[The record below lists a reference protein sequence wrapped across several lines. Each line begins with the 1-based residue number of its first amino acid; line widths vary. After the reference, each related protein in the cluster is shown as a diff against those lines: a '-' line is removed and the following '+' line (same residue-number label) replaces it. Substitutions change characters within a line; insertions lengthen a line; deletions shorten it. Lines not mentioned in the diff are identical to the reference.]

1 LTSNKLLS
9 LTPEQMR
16 WFRLRRSGLLNPFA
30 AAEQTVHALFGVQAQ
45 ILPAAALAL
54 WNRTCG
60 LTYQRF
66 EEILYTERTLVKLW
80 GQRGTLHLYASA
92 DWPLL
97 HAARSVNLTWWERD
111 VRKAAEQALEKS
123 TEKIAS
129 HEALITQVAE
139 LLRQRESMGRA
150 ELRAANLEIA
160 EELFSAWG
168 GIFADLVRRGYA
180 CHAGR
185 VGNEG
190 HFVHR
195 ERWLPDLMWNPPD
208 AETANRIV
216 LRRYLAAYG
225 PSTAQ
230 DFAYWRAVSSA
241 QARGWLKSM
250 ENEVAEVEVNGQKML
265 VLREDLASL
274 TEAPPDA
281 EAWPVRMLY
290 RFEPLLL
297 AHKEKAW
304 VADAAHYKQIW
315 RPAGHIE
322 GIVLAHGRAVATWR
336 YDRKGKGL
344 AISVSAFHALPRY
357 VKKALDKTA
366 PQIAEF
372 FGLPL
377 LELVSSRIGKEKTQR
392 PSLPH
397 PNPPLG
403 A

>member
-1 LTSNKLLS
+1 MTIPLP
-9 LTPEQMR
+9 LTPEQIR
-16 WFRLRRSGLLNPFA
+16 WFRLRRSGLLDPFA
-30 AAEQTVHALFGVQAQ
+30 TAEQTVHTLFGVQAQ

-54 WNRTCG
+54 WNRTRG

-66 EEILYTERTLVKLW
+66 EKILYTERTLVKLW

-111 VRKAAEQALEKS
+111 VRKAQEKAE
-123 TEKIAS
+123 EKIAG

-139 LLRQRESMGRA
+139 LLRQRDSMGRA
-150 ELRAANLEIA
+150 DLRAENLAIA

-185 VGNEG
+185 IGNEG
-190 HFVHR
+190 HFAHR
-195 ERWLPDLMWNPPD
+195 ERWLPNLVWNPPD
-208 AETANRIV
+208 AETANSEV
-216 LRRYLAAYG
+216 LRRYWAAYG
-225 PSTAQ
+225 PSTVQ
-230 DFAYWRAVSSA
+230 DFAYWRAVSNA
-241 QARGWLKSM
+241 QARGWLKSL
-250 ENEVAEVEVNGQKML
+250 ENEVAEVQVNGQTML
-265 VLREDLASL
+265 ILRDDVATVGE
-274 TEAPPDA
+274 TPPDA

-290 RFEPLLL
+290 RFDPLLL
-297 AHKEKAW
+297 AHKDKAW

-344 AISVSAFHALPRY
+344 VVSVSAFQASPHY
-357 VKKALDKTA
+357 VKKAIAKIA
-366 PQIAEF
+366 PEIAEF

-377 LELVSSRIGKEKTQR
+377 QELVLSRVGQ
-392 PSLPH
+392 
-397 PNPPLG
+397 
-403 A
+403 